1 MKPREAAASLEQ
13 LKKDLS
19 EGNYRKCYLLFG
31 CERYLRNFY
40 EKKLIAALGGS
51 RDDMNTNIFDTNPVS
66 AADVISQA
74 QTLPF
79 FADRRIVVVRYSG
92 FFKKNSE
99 ELAEFISEAP
109 ETTTFIFVE
118 DEADARLKMYK
129 QIAKNGLCVE
139 FTTQPDRY
147 LLQNIGAF
155 LKKNGKRMSED
166 DARYLL
172 DVIGSDM
179 GRLMSELE
187 KLISYAL
194 DREVVTKKD
203 IDDIC
208 SRNIEDRI
216 FEMIDAI
223 MRKDIRTCLD
233 RYEDLLALKVSPVK
247 IIVLLENQFLW
258 MLQLK
263 SMYDSGYNNQSI
275 IENVAYKK
283 ETDPDTGAVRKARG
297 AIGEYQVKIYLE
309 QALRMETA
317 ELQRAV
323 ALCGKADESFKTGK
337 MNDRMAAEVLMTGLC
352 T

>member
-1 MKPREAAASLEQ
+1 MKPRDAAASLEQ

-66 AADVISQA
+66 ASDVISQA

-79 FADRRIVVVRYSG
+79 FAERRIVVVRYSG
-92 FFKKNSE
+92 FFKKNGD
-99 ELAEFISEAP
+99 ELADFIAEAP
-109 ETTTFIFVE
+109 DTTVFIFVE
-118 DEADARLKMYK
+118 DEADARLKLYK

-139 FTTQPDRY
+139 FTTQSDKY
-147 LLQNIGAF
+147 LLQNIGAY
-155 LKKNGKRMSED
+155 LKKNNKRMSED
-166 DARYLL
+166 DAKYML

-194 DREVVTKKD
+194 EKEVITKED
-203 IDDIC
+203 IDTIC

-233 RYEDLLALKVSPVK
+233 RYEDLLALTVSPVK

-263 SMYDSGYNNQSI
+263 SMYDSGYNRQGI
-275 IENVAYKK
+275 IETIAYKK
-283 ETDPDTGAVRKARG
+283 ETDPETGAVKKARG
-297 AIGEYQVKIYLE
+297 TIGEYQVKIYLE

-317 ELQRAV
+317 DLQKAV
-323 ALCGKADESFKTGK
+323 TLCGKADESFKTGK

>member
-51 RDDMNTNIFDTNPVS
+51 RDDMNTNIFDTNPIS

-99 ELAEFISEAP
+99 ELAEFISEVP

-203 IDDIC
+203 IDEIC

-283 ETDPDTGAVRKARG
+283 ETDPDTGAVKKARG

-309 QALRMETA
+309 QALRMETT

>member
-92 FFKKNSE
+92 FSKKNSE

-118 DEADARLKMYK
+118 DEAEARLKMYK

>member
-1 MKPREAAASLEQ
+1 MKPRDAAASLEQ
-13 LKKDLS
+13 LKKDIA
-19 EGNYRKCYLLFG
+19 EGNLRSCYLLFG

-66 AADVISQA
+66 ASDIISQA

-92 FFKKNSE
+92 FFKKNAD
-99 ELAEFISEAP
+99 ELADFIGEAP

-118 DEADARLKMYK
+118 DEADARLRLYK
-129 QIAKNGLCVE
+129 QIAKYGLCVE
-139 FTTQPDRY
+139 FTTQSDRY

-166 DARYLL
+166 DAGYML
-172 DVIGSDM
+172 DVIGNDM

-187 KLISYAL
+187 KLISYAFEKEVIT
-194 DREVVTKKD
+194 RED
-203 IDDIC
+203 IDTIC

-216 FEMIDAI
+216 FEMIDSI
-223 MRKDIRTCLD
+223 MKKDIKTCLE

-263 SMYDSGYNNQSI
+263 SMYDSGYNNRDI
-275 IENVAYKK
+275 IDMIAYKK
-283 ETDPDTGAVRKARG
+283 ETDPETGAVKKARG
-297 AIGEYQVKIYLE
+297 SIGEFQVRIYLE
-309 QALRMETA
+309 QALRMESS

-323 ALCGKADESFKTGK
+323 ALCGKADESFKTGR